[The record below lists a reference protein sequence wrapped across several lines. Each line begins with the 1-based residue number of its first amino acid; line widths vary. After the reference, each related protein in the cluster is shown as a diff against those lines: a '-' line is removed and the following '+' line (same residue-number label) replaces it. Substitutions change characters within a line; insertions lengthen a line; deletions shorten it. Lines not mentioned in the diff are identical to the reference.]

1 MKSFR
6 FIITLAILVL
16 LPTEAVV
23 YAKPLPSSA
32 VCDITCTV
40 ADIAEWSHE
49 SFPPIQLDQLTPKN
63 NQTSGSSSLV
73 LYANGDVE
81 ITADNSDTAQ
91 LSKNSFSK
99 LTTEY
104 KLESDN
110 FTGNQSGTDPADWS
124 NFDSFLGNGTTI
136 THIPGSG
143 AVEIILSVK
152 AVNDSGSPASPGLYQ
167 ASQTLTVCWK

>member
-1 MKSFR
+1 MKSFLS
-6 FIITLAILVL
+6 IIASAISALLLAATVA
-16 LPTEAVV
+16 PAT
-23 YAKPLPSSA
+23 PPPSRA
-32 VCDITCTV
+32 TCNITCTV
-40 ADIAEWSHE
+40 ADITEWSNE
-49 SFPPIQLDQLTPKN
+49 SFPPIQLDLTAKN
-63 NQTSGSSSLV
+63 EQTSGSSSLV

-81 ITADNSDTAQ
+81 ITADHSDTAQ

-110 FTGNQSGTDPADWS
+110 FTGNQSGTAPADWS

-136 THIPGSG
+136 THTPGSG
-143 AVEIILSVK
+143 AVEIVLSVK

>member
-6 FIITLAILVL
+6 FVITLAILAL

-23 YAKPLPSSA
+23 YAKPSPSSA
-32 VCDITCTV
+32 VCNITCTV

-49 SFPPIQLDQLTPKN
+49 SFSPIHLDLTAKN
-63 NQTSGSSSLV
+63 NQASGSSSLV

-81 ITADNSDTAQ
+81 ITADHSDMAQ

-110 FTGNQSGTDPADWS
+110 FMGNQSPTDWS

-136 THIPGSG
+136 THTPGSG
-143 AVEIILSVK
+143 AVEIVLSVK
-152 AVNDSGSPASPGLYQ
+152 AVNDSGSPASPGFYQ

>member
-1 MKSFR
+1 MKSFLL
-6 FIITLAILVL
+6 IIALGILVL
-16 LPTEAVV
+16 LPIEAVV
-23 YAKPLPSSA
+23 YAKPPPSSA
-32 VCDITCTV
+32 ACNITCTV

-49 SFPPIQLDQLTPKN
+49 SFPSIQLDLTAKN
-63 NQTSGSSSLV
+63 NQTSGSSSLA

-81 ITADNSDTAQ
+81 ITADNSDAAQ

-104 KLESDN
+104 KLQSDN
-110 FTGNQSGTDPADWS
+110 LKENQSGTDLADWS

-143 AVEIILSVK
+143 AVEIVLSVK
-152 AVNDSGSPASPGLYQ
+152 AVNDSVSPASPGLYQ

>member
-6 FIITLAILVL
+6 FIIALAILVL

-23 YAKPLPSSA
+23 YAAPPPSSA
-32 VCDITCTV
+32 ACNITCTV

-49 SFPPIQLDQLTPKN
+49 SFPSIQLDLTAKN
-63 NQTSGSSSLV
+63 NQTSGSSSLA

-110 FTGNQSGTDPADWS
+110 FTGNQSPTDLADWS

-143 AVEIILSVK
+143 AVEIVLSVK
-152 AVNDSGSPASPGLYQ
+152 AVNDSVSPASPGLYQ

>member
-6 FIITLAILVL
+6 FIIPLAILAL
-16 LPTEAVV
+16 LPAEAVV

-32 VCDITCTV
+32 SCNITCTV

-49 SFPPIQLDQLTPKN
+49 SFPPIQLDLTAKN

-81 ITADNSDTAQ
+81 ITADHSDTAQ

-110 FTGNQSGTDPADWS
+110 FTGNQSPTDWS

-136 THIPGSG
+136 AHIPGSG
-143 AVEIILSVK
+143 AVEIVLSAK
-152 AVNDSGSPASPGLYQ
+152 AVNDSGSPASPGIYQ
-167 ASQTLTVCWK
+167 ACQTLTVCWK

>member
-1 MKSFR
+1 MKSFLL
-6 FIITLAILVL
+6 IIALAVLAL
-16 LPTEAVV
+16 LPTQAAV
-23 YAKPLPSSA
+23 YAMPPPSSA
-32 VCDITCTV
+32 ACNITCTV
-40 ADIAEWSHE
+40 TDIAEWSHE
-49 SFPPIQLDQLTPKN
+49 SFPSIQLDQLTPKN
-63 NQTSGSSSLV
+63 NQTSGSSSLG

-81 ITADNSDTAQ
+81 ITADHSDAAQ

-104 KLESDN
+104 KLQSDN
-110 FTGNQSGTDPADWS
+110 LKENQSGTDLADWS

-143 AVEIILSVK
+143 AVEIVLTVK
-152 AVNDSGSPASPGLYQ
+152 AVNNSVSPASPGLYQ

>member
-1 MKSFR
+1 MKSFLLV
-6 FIITLAILVL
+6 IALMILAL

-23 YAKPLPSSA
+23 YAKPPPSSA
-32 VCDITCTV
+32 ACHITCTV

-49 SFPPIQLDQLTPKN
+49 SFPPIQLDLTPKN

-73 LYANGDVE
+73 LYANGNVE
-81 ITADNSDTAQ
+81 ITADNSDAAQ
-91 LSKNSFSK
+91 LSKDSFSK

-110 FTGNQSGTDPADWS
+110 LTGNQSPTDLADWS

-143 AVEIILSVK
+143 DVEIILSVK

-167 ASQTLTVCWK
+167 ACQTLTVCWK